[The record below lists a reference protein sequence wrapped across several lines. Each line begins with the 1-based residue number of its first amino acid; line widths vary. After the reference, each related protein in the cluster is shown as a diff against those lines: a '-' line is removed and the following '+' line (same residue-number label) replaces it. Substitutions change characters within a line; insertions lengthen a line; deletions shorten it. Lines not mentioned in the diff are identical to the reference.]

1 MKITKAEIALAS
13 VIAFGALMVWVAIPS
28 ATPKPTVVETA
39 PAPTVVRRTVDNTS
53 YCSECVDQIQA
64 LCNRVNVS
72 SNKEINICF
81 AGCNVL
87 ESGSVYTGGGRM
99 ECYDSCR
106 DRYGD
111 ITGVTV
117 CLSFS
122 SANRSYVEPCNICK
136 VLVGIK

>member
-1 MKITKAEIALAS
+1 MKVTKYEIALAS

-28 ATPKPTVVETA
+28 ATSKPLAQEA
-39 PAPTVVRRTVDNTS
+39 APTPTIVKRTIDNTS
-53 YCSECVDQIQA
+53 YCSECVDQIQS

-81 AGCNVL
+81 AGCFA
-87 ESGSVYTGGGRM
+87 EKSTMSGGNRA
-99 ECYDSCR
+99 ECVKSCR

-122 SANRSYVEPCNICK
+122 SADRSYVEPCNICK